1 MNKFQLN
8 IFSKA
13 SYEIML
19 VFLQFF
25 IISLHFFQ
33 WGFIPQKQIIQV
45 SSLSYL
51 VEFLIIIVSFIIML
65 VGIKDLGR
73 NLSPFPRPINNSNL
87 VTTGIYRFTRH
98 PMYYSLIF
106 ISFGFFIIILVAIK
120 DLGRNLSPFPRPI
133 NNSKLVTTGI
143 YRFTR
148 HPMYYSLIFI
158 SIGVFIIKLSIY
170 YLFLTI
176 ILALIIKFKIALEEK
191 YLINKFKNYLLYKNE
206 VKV

>member
-1 MNKFQLN
+1 MSKFQLK
-8 IFSKA
+8 IFFKA
-13 SYEIML
+13 AYDLML

-25 IISLHFFQ
+25 IISLHFFELE
-33 WGFIPQKQIIQV
+33 FLPQKQIFQA
-45 SSLSYL
+45 SPFSHYL
-51 VEFLIIIVSFIIML
+51 GILIIIIAFTIML
-65 VGIKDLGR
+65 VSIKDLGR

-87 VTTGIYRFTRH
+87 VT
-98 PMYYSLIF
+98 
-106 ISFGFFIIILVAIK
+106 K
-120 DLGRNLSPFPRPI
+120 
-133 NNSKLVTTGI
+133 GI

-176 ILALIIKFKIALEEK
+176 SLALIIKLKITIEEK
-191 YLINKFKNYLLYKNE
+191 YLMNRFKNYLLYKNE

>member
-1 MNKFQLN
+1 MTKFQLN
-8 IFSKA
+8 IFLKA
-13 SYEIML
+13 FYEIIL

-33 WGFIPQKQIIQV
+33 WEFIPKKQIIQV
-45 SSLSYL
+45 STLSYL
-51 VEFLIIIVSFIIML
+51 IGFLIIIIALIVLL
-65 VGIKDLGR
+65 VAIKNLGR
-73 NLSPFPRPINNSNL
+73 NLSPFPRPLNNSNL
-87 VTTGIYRFTRH
+87 
-98 PMYYSLIF
+98 
-106 ISFGFFIIILVAIK
+106 A
-120 DLGRNLSPFPRPI
+120 
-133 NNSKLVTTGI
+133 TTGI

-176 ILALIIKFKIALEEK
+176 SLALIIKFKIALEEK
-191 YLINKFKNYLLYKNE
+191 YLMNKFKNYLLYKNE

>member
-1 MNKFQLN
+1 MSKFQLN
-8 IFSKA
+8 KFFKVA
-13 SYEIML
+13 YDLML

-33 WGFIPQKQIIQV
+33 WKFLPEEQIIQA
-45 SSLSYL
+45 STLSYFL
-51 VEFLIIIVSFIIML
+51 GILIIIIAFIMML
-65 VGIKDLGR
+65 VSIKDLGR

-87 VTTGIYRFTRH
+87 VT
-98 PMYYSLIF
+98 S
-106 ISFGFFIIILVAIK
+106 
-120 DLGRNLSPFPRPI
+120 
-133 NNSKLVTTGI
+133 GI

-170 YLFLTI
+170 HLFLTI
-176 ILALIIKFKIALEEK
+176 SLTLIIKFKIALEEK
-191 YLINKFKNYLLYKNE
+191 YLMNKFKNYLLYKNE

>member
-1 MNKFQLN
+1 MSKFQLK
-8 IFSKA
+8 IFFKGA
-13 SYEIML
+13 YDLML

-25 IISLHFFQ
+25 IVSLHFVQ
-33 WGFIPQKQIIQV
+33 WEFLPQKQIIKA
-45 SSLSYL
+45 SPFSYVL
-51 VEFLIIIVSFIIML
+51 GILIIIIAFIIML
-65 VGIKDLGR
+65 ISIKDLGR

-87 VTTGIYRFTRH
+87 VT
-98 PMYYSLIF
+98 
-106 ISFGFFIIILVAIK
+106 K
-120 DLGRNLSPFPRPI
+120 
-133 NNSKLVTTGI
+133 GI

-176 ILALIIKFKIALEEK
+176 SLALIIKFKIALEEK
-191 YLINKFKNYLLYKNE
+191 YLMNKFKNYLLYKNE

>member
-1 MNKFQLN
+1 MTKFQLK
-8 IFSKA
+8 IFLKA
-13 SYEIML
+13 AYEIIL
-19 VFLQFF
+19 VSLQFF

-33 WGFIPQKQIIQV
+33 WEFIPQKQIIQV
-45 SSLSYL
+45 STFSYL
-51 VEFLIIIVSFIIML
+51 VGFLIIIIACIIL
-65 VGIKDLGR
+65 
-73 NLSPFPRPINNSNL
+73 
-87 VTTGIYRFTRH
+87 
-98 PMYYSLIF
+98 
-106 ISFGFFIIILVAIK
+106 LVAIK

-133 NNSKLVTTGI
+133 KNSNLVTTGS

-158 SIGVFIIKLSIY
+158 SIGVFIIKLTFY

-176 ILALIIKFKIALEEK
+176 SLALIIKFKIALEEK